1 MTSKLRITLIR
12 RSARYRLGMPPTAL
26 AQLIPALLLCAC
38 GGSTTPAS
46 STTAQEPPPIT
57 GLVSAPGGPFL
68 TDSSGR
74 RLQFHG
80 VNMVAK
86 CESTSIASTAAGAP
100 CLPGPGGAMASEP
113 NYYLALGTSEGDPER
128 RITES
133 EVETLAA
140 MGFTSARVGIIW
152 AGLEPGP
159 LGVEPND
166 PRYCTAHA
174 SSTAFAT
181 LAPADEPF
189 DQATIDAYLANIDGL
204 VAMLARHGIRSLI
217 DMHQDDYSAAFY
229 NATST
234 TPWKAEGAP
243 LWAVCTGAASGG
255 AGLPPSSAAAWGT
268 APYTDQR
275 ITTAIGHFWA
285 NDVSANLQGEYIRTF
300 AAVAAHYQGNPAVL
314 GYDLFNE
321 PFNSDIN
328 EVVSPLLN
336 SELQCF
342 YAGKTYAPLSCGLT
356 LPPQQSPDSGLIPA
370 LQAADPGHLEFFEPD
385 AAANLG
391 DPNTIAVLESLPF
404 TNLVYGFHVY
414 PQPAGNAALEQL
426 IMSEEQ
432 LSRSLMQT
440 KQPGGPAWFMT
451 EFGAANDVS
460 DDANYGKLADSM
472 LLSWMYWAAKQFHDP
487 TGGADEGLLDA
498 NGVPQPMA
506 AVLTR
511 TYPLATAGT
520 PTAQSFDPDT
530 ADFSFSYTPDAAVTA
545 PTEIFVPVT
554 QHYPKGYQVTVTG
567 ATVTSAAG
575 APVLTLRNTAGAAK
589 VDVSISP
596 TP

>member
-1 MTSKLRITLIR
+1 MTTTQRTTRLHRYGRQRSTTLRAS
-12 RSARYRLGMPPTAL
+12 SAF
-26 AQLIPALLLCAC
+26 LIPALLLAAC
-38 GGSTTPAS
+38 GGSTTPAAS
-46 STTAQEPPPIT
+46 STAQEPPPIA

-68 TDSSGR
+68 TDTSGR

-86 CESTSIASTAAGAP
+86 CESTSIASTAAGSP
-100 CLPGPGGAMASEP
+100 CLPGPAGAAASEP
-113 NYYLALGTSEGDPER
+113 NYYLALDTSEADPER

-174 SSTAFAT
+174 NGTAFAA

-189 DQATIDAYLANIDGL
+189 DQAAIDAYLANIDGL

-229 NATST
+229 NATGT

-243 LWAVCTGAASGG
+243 LWAVCTGAASSG
-255 AGLPPSSAAAWGT
+255 AALPPSSAAAWGT
-268 APYTDQR
+268 APYTDSR

-300 AAVAAHYQGNPAVL
+300 AAVATHYQGNAAVL

-321 PFNSDIN
+321 PFNNTLD
-328 EVVSPLLN
+328 EVVAPLLN
-336 SELQCF
+336 SELQCI

-414 PQPAGNAALEQL
+414 PQPAGNTVLEQL
-426 IMSEEQ
+426 ILSEEQ
-432 LSRSLMQT
+432 LSRGLMQT
-440 KQPGGPAWFMT
+440 KQSGGPAWFMT
-451 EFGAANDVS
+451 EFGAANDVG

-472 LLSWMYWAAKQFHDP
+472 FLSWMYWAAKEFHDP
-487 TGGADEGLLDA
+487 TGGAEEGLLDA

-520 PTAQSFDPDT
+520 PIAQTFDPDS
-530 ADFSFSYTPDAAVTA
+530 AAFSFSYTPDITVTA
-545 PTEIFVPVT
+545 PTQIFVPVA
-554 QHYPKGYQVTVTG
+554 QHYPKGYQVSVSG

-575 APVLTLRNTAGAAK
+575 AAVLTLQNEAGATK
-589 VDVSISP
+589 VEVSVSAVQ
-596 TP
+596 

>member
-1 MTSKLRITLIR
+1 MTRKLRTTLIR
-12 RSARYRLGMPPTAL
+12 RSGRYRYGMPPSAV
-26 AQLIPALLLCAC
+26 AFVIPALLLAAC

-46 STTAQEPPPIT
+46 STASQQPPPIA
-57 GLVSAPGGPFL
+57 GLVTAPGGPFL

-86 CESTSIASTAAGAP
+86 CESTSIVSTAAGEP
-100 CLPGPGGAMASEP
+100 CLPGPAGTTAGEP
-113 NYYLALGTSEGDPER
+113 NYYLALDTSEADPER

-133 EVETLAA
+133 EVETLAS

-174 SSTAFAT
+174 NGTAFAA
-181 LAPADEPF
+181 LALADEPF
-189 DQATIDAYLANIDGL
+189 DQDTIDAYLANIDSL

-229 NATST
+229 NVTST

-243 LWAVCTGAASGG
+243 LWAVCTGASSSG
-255 AGLPPSSAAAWGT
+255 AALPPSSAAAWGT

-275 ITTAIGHFWA
+275 IPTAIGHFWA
-285 NDVSANLQGEYIRTF
+285 NDVSGNLQGEYIRTF

-321 PFNSDIN
+321 PFSGIVQD
-328 EVVSPLLN
+328 VVSPLLN
-336 SELQCF
+336 DELQCF
-342 YAGKTYAPLSCGLT
+342 YAGKNFAPLSCALT

-385 AAANLG
+385 SAANLG
-391 DPNTIAVLESLPF
+391 IPNTVAVLESLPF

-414 PQPAGNAALEQL
+414 PQPAGNTVLEQL
-426 IMSEEQ
+426 IISEEQ
-432 LSRSLMQT
+432 LSRGLMQT

-460 DDANYGKLADSM
+460 DDANYGELADSM
-472 LLSWMYWAAKQFHDP
+472 FLSWMYWAAKQFHDP
-487 TGGADEGLLDA
+487 TGGAEEGLLDA

-506 AVLTR
+506 TVLSR

-520 PTAQSFDPDT
+520 PTAQSFDPDS
-530 ADFSFSYTPDAAVTA
+530 AAFSFSYTPDTTVTT
-545 PTEIFVPVT
+545 PTQIFIPVA
-554 QHYPKGYQVTVTG
+554 QHYPKGYQVSVSG

-575 APVLTLRNTAGAAK
+575 APVLTLQNEAGATK
-589 VDVSISP
+589 VDVSVSAVQ
-596 TP
+596 